1 VAIRAP
7 FAGAADVLT
16 LSLFLGFFGLAMV
29 GVPLMYSL
37 LGATVGVIVIAGLS
51 HPLETIFLSFI
62 GGVEPFILIAVPL
75 FIFAGEILSSGGVGK
90 RIVDFARALFGFLPG
105 GLGVVTVVACLMFGG
120 VSGSAIAD
128 TAAIGSLVI
137 PAMVRR
143 GYSRAF
149 AAALLSVAGTL
160 ALLMPLSIPF
170 LVYAFISGVSMR
182 QLSMAGIV
190 PAILAALALIAVCM
204 WHGKRTG
211 CDSGDAKVSARAIW
225 IATRAAGPAL
235 LMPVIIVGGIWS
247 GVFTPTESAAVAV
260 VYGVLVSLTLYKD
273 ITVRDLPRLL
283 VNAFQTSATVMLVI
297 GATGALAWLIT
308 VEQVAVQLATWIKL
322 VASEPWMFLLL
333 VNVALLI
340 LGIFIEPLP
349 ALLLTAPLL
358 LPIAQSFHLDL
369 VHLGVVMTANLAIAL
384 YTPPVGGTLFVAA
397 RLAGAG
403 IGEITKALMPL
414 LIAAIAALFVI
425 TYVPSLTYVVARL
438 LL

>member
-1 VAIRAP
+1 M
-7 FAGAADVLT
+7 LT
-16 LSLFLGFFGLAMV
+16 GMLFLGFFALALA

-37 LGATVGVIVIAGLS
+37 LGATVGAIVIAGLT

-90 RIVDFARALFGFLPG
+90 RIVAFARALLGFLPG
-105 GLGVVTVVACLMFGG
+105 GLGVVTVAACLMFGG

-137 PAMVRR
+137 PAMVQR

-149 AAALLSVAGTL
+149 AAALLAVAGTL

-190 PAILAALALIAVCM
+190 PALLAAAGLMGVCM

-211 CDSGDAKVSARAIW
+211 CDNGDGRLAARQVW
-225 IATRAAGPAL
+225 EATKDAGPAL

-260 VYGVLVSLTLYKD
+260 VYGVIVSLTLYRD
-273 ITVRDLPRLL
+273 ITLRDLPRLL

-308 VEQVAVQLATWIKL
+308 VEQVAVQMSVWIKL
-322 VASEPWMFLLL
+322 VASEPWMFLLF
-333 VNVALLI
+333 VNIALLL

-349 ALLLTAPLL
+349 AMLLTVPLL
-358 LPIAQSFHLDL
+358 LPVAQSFGIDL
-369 VHLGVVMTANLAIAL
+369 VHLGVIVTANLAIAL

-397 RLAGAG
+397 KLAGAG

-414 LIAAIAALFVI
+414 LIAAIIALFII
-425 TYVPSLTYVVARL
+425 TYVPSMTTVIWRL
-438 LL
+438 VN

>member
-1 VAIRAP
+1 MLAP
-7 FAGAADVLT
+7 L
-16 LSLFLGFFGLAMV
+16 LFLAFFALALA
-29 GVPLMYSL
+29 GIPLLYAL
-37 LGATVGVIVIAGLS
+37 LGTTIGAIVAAGLS

-75 FIFAGEILSSGGVGK
+75 FIFAGEILASGGVGR
-90 RIVDFARALFGFLPG
+90 RIVDFAKALLGFLPG
-105 GLGVVTVVACLMFGG
+105 GLGVVTVASCLMFGG

-137 PAMVRR
+137 PAMVQR
-143 GYSRAF
+143 GYSRGF
-149 AAALLSVAGTL
+149 AAALLAVAGTL

-182 QLSMAGIV
+182 QLSMAGVV
-190 PAILAALALIAVCM
+190 PGLVMAAFLVGVCI
-204 WHGKRTG
+204 WYGRRSG
-211 CDSGDAKVSARAIW
+211 CDNGEGRLSFGEIVRA
-225 IATRAAGPAL
+225 TKAAGPAL
-235 LMPVIIVGGIWS
+235 MMPVIIVGGIWS

-260 VYGVLVSLTLYKD
+260 VYGVVVSLAFYRD

-308 VEQVAVQLATWIKL
+308 AEQVAVQLAGWIKI

-333 VNVALLI
+333 INVVLLL

-358 LPIAQSFHLDL
+358 LPLAQAFRIDL
-369 VHLGVVMTANLAIAL
+369 VHLGVIMTANLAIAL

-397 RLAGAG
+397 KLAKAG
-403 IGEITKALMPL
+403 IGEITRALTPL
-414 LIAAIAALFVI
+414 LLAAILALLVI
-425 TYVPSLTYVVARL
+425 TYVPALTTVVWKL
-438 LL
+438 ML

>member
-1 VAIRAP
+1 M
-7 FAGAADVLT
+7 FAAW
-16 LSLFLGFFGLAMV
+16 LFLAFFGLALA
-29 GVPLMYSL
+29 GVPLLYAL
-37 LGATVGVIVIAGLS
+37 LGTTVGAIIVAGLS

-75 FIFAGEILSSGGVGK
+75 FIFAGEILSSGGVGR
-90 RIVDFARALFGFLPG
+90 RIVEFARALLGFLPG
-105 GLGVVTVVACLMFGG
+105 GLGVVTVASCLMFGG

-137 PAMVRR
+137 PAMVQR
-143 GYSRAF
+143 GYSRGF
-149 AAALLSVAGTL
+149 AAALLAVAGTL

-182 QLSMAGIV
+182 QLSMAGIA
-190 PAILAALALIAVCM
+190 PAIIAAAALMAVCV
-204 WHGKRTG
+204 WHGRRSG
-211 CDSGDAKVSARAIW
+211 CDSGDGRLSAREVW
-225 IATRAAGPAL
+225 KATKAAGPAL
-235 LMPVIIVGGIWS
+235 LMPLIIVGGIWS

-260 VYGVLVSLTLYKD
+260 VYGIVVSLALYRD

-308 VEQVAVQLATWIKL
+308 VEQVAVQMAAWIRL
-322 VASEPWMFLLL
+322 IASEPWQFLLL
-333 VNVALLI
+333 VNVILLL

-358 LPIAQSFHLDL
+358 LPLAKFFNVDL

-397 RLAGAG
+397 KLAKAG
-403 IGEITKALMPL
+403 IGEVTRALWPL
-414 LIAAIAALFVI
+414 LLAAIAALFVI
-425 TYVPSLTYVVARL
+425 TYVPSLTTVVWRL
-438 LL
+438 AN

>member
-1 VAIRAP
+1 M
-7 FAGAADVLT
+7 FAAW
-16 LSLFLGFFGLAMV
+16 LFLAFFGLALA
-29 GVPLMYSL
+29 GVPLLYAL
-37 LGATVGVIVIAGLS
+37 LGTTVGAIVVAGLS

-75 FIFAGEILSSGGVGK
+75 FIFAGEILSSGGVGR
-90 RIVDFARALFGFLPG
+90 RIVDFARALLGFLPG
-105 GLGVVTVVACLMFGG
+105 GLGVVTVASCLMFGG

-137 PAMVRR
+137 PAMVQR
-143 GYSRAF
+143 GYSRGF
-149 AAALLSVAGTL
+149 AAALLAVAGTL

-182 QLSMAGIV
+182 QLSMAGIAR
-190 PAILAALALIAVCM
+190 AIIAGAALMAVCV
-204 WHGKRTG
+204 WHGRRTG
-211 CDSGDAKVSARAIW
+211 CDSGDGRLSAREIW
-225 IATRAAGPAL
+225 KATKAAGPAL
-235 LMPVIIVGGIWS
+235 LMPLIIVGGIWS
-247 GVFTPTESAAVAV
+247 GFFTPTESAAVAV
-260 VYGVLVSLTLYKD
+260 VYGIVVSLALYRD

-308 VEQVAVQLATWIKL
+308 VEQVAVQMAAWIRL
-322 VASEPWMFLLL
+322 IASEPWQFLLL
-333 VNVALLI
+333 VNVILLL

-358 LPIAQSFHLDL
+358 LPLAKFFNVDL

-397 RLAGAG
+397 KLAKAG
-403 IGEITKALMPL
+403 IGEVTRALWPL
-414 LIAAIAALFVI
+414 LLAAIAALFVI
-425 TYVPSLTYVVARL
+425 TYVPSLTTVVWRL
-438 LL
+438 AN